1 MLDLLDCISDPDAHP
16 KKGNKNPKM
25 RIHKLENLKKAFDF
39 MRDQVRGFF
48 FGAAICSF
56 HVLFICH
63 MGQGIKLVNVGAED
77 VISGSE
83 KIILALLWSLINH
96 YSVGTIEM
104 DGLAGKE
111 GLLLWCQRQA
121 KGHDNVTIN
130 NFSKSWANGLAFC
143 AILHRFGPE
152 HIPYDELSAAD
163 PQKNLELAFKVGLAF
178 VFHHCFH
185 FDILNC

>member
-1 MLDLLDCISDPDAHP
+1 
-16 KKGNKNPKM
+16 
-25 RIHKLENLKKAFDF
+25 
-39 MRDQVRGFF
+39 
-48 FGAAICSF
+48 
-56 HVLFICH
+56 